1 MSMKVKTSIAL
12 EEETLR
18 AVDAMSGG
26 VSRSRIIE
34 TAVRE
39 YLERR
44 RREDR
49 ESRDRR
55 ILDAHSEALNREVE
69 DVLSFQVD
77 L

>member
-1 MSMKVKTSIAL
+1 MKVKTSVAL
-12 EEETLR
+12 EEATLR
-18 AVDAMSGG
+18 AVDQMSAG

-34 TAVRE
+34 TAVTE

-44 RREDR
+44 RRGDR

-55 ILDAHSEALNREVE
+55 ILDEQSEALNREVE
-69 DVLSFQVD
+69 DILSFQVD